1 MWGSADQS
9 SRCLLSKQTYW
20 EKKSLEHRLLIH
32 IFIYSCDLL
41 NCKKMVIGDDG
52 YSPDQH
58 NGTPCCRNQCD
69 HHHHHAG
76 HCLARV
82 EGLHRIWSRGQSPA
96 YVTHHSHHSRHLFHH
111 SRHSHHSQ
119 HLFHHLF
126 HHSHHPFHH
135 SHPLIHHSHHLIHHF
150 HHQFNTKG
158 LCQPGTKKLPFS
170 SEEVGFFLFG
180 ILGQFQPISPHYIM
194 AITWW
199 LVEWWTS

>member
-1 MWGSADQS
+1 MVMVVMVMVVQVM
-9 SRCLLSKQTYW
+9 
-20 EKKSLEHRLLIH
+20 LIK
-32 IFIYSCDLL
+32 I
-41 NCKKMVIGDDG
+41 VIT
-52 YSPDQH
+52 DQH

-119 HLFHHLF
+119 HLFDHLF

-180 ILGQFQPISPHYIM
+180 ISGQFQPISPHYIM